1 MTDRDFLD
9 RALRLLARAVQEAGL
24 ALPRSWVAT
33 GDPDLK
39 SLRETE
45 EWKRWLRRQ
54 SSGEDDAPR
63 RASKDIEREAAR
75 LAEIPLPDSHAT
87 ERALAE
93 QLKAAVE
100 AKMPDKRHDSVTR
113 PETPLRSATFR
124 QWAWGL
130 AALTALAF
138 AALVVS
144 WVSPPPL
151 LATPAVAA
159 LLMLAALAAYRFNL
173 ARKERWPDLPTSE
186 GRSREPAEP
195 ARS

>member
-1 MTDRDFLD
+1 MTDRDLLD
-9 RALRLLARAVQEAGL
+9 AALRFLARAVQEAGP
-24 ALPRSWVAT
+24 ALPRSWVAKA
-33 GDPDLK
+33 DPDLN

-45 EWKRWLRRQ
+45 EWKRWSRRQ
-54 SSGEDDAPR
+54 SSGEDDDPR
-63 RASKDIEREAAR
+63 RASKDIEHEAAR

-87 ERALAE
+87 ERAVAK

-100 AKMPDKRHDSVTR
+100 AKMPDKRHDPVTR
-113 PETPLRSATFR
+113 PETPLGSATSR

-151 LATPAVAA
+151 LATPVVAA
-159 LLMLAALAAYRFNL
+159 LLVLAALAGYRFNL
-173 ARKERWPDLPTSE
+173 ARTERWPDLPTSG
-186 GRSREPAEP
+186 GRSEEPAEP
-195 ARS
+195 APS